1 MNIAA
6 LELLTVFT
14 GAILVFQGPALAKD
28 WDRGQIEYKSRCAV
42 CHGVDAKGDGPLA
55 AQLKTAPADLTR
67 LAKKNE
73 KNRGV
78 FPQSAVKEIIDGR
91 QDVEAH
97 GPRDMPVWG
106 YQYRPGE
113 QAGQK
118 MRLDALIDYLNRIQE
133 K

>member
-1 MNIAA
+1 
-6 LELLTVFT
+6 
-14 GAILVFQGPALAKD
+14 
-28 WDRGQIEYKSRCAV
+28 
-42 CHGVDAKGDGPLA
+42 LA
-55 AQLKTAPADLTR
+55 AQLKTAPTDLTR

-78 FPQSAVKEIIDGR
+78 FPQSAVNEIIDGR
-91 QDVEAH
+91 QAVEAH

-118 MRLDALIDYLNRIQE
+118 TRLGALIDYLNRIQE

>member
-1 MNIAA
+1 MNMAA
-6 LELLTVFT
+6 LKLLMVFSGT
-14 GAILVFQGPALAKD
+14 FLVFQGPVWAKD
-28 WDRGQIEYKSRCAV
+28 WDRGEIEYKSRCAV
-42 CHGVDAKGDGPLA
+42 CHGIDAKGNGPLA

-78 FPQSAVKEIIDGR
+78 FPQSAVNEIIDGR
-91 QDVEAH
+91 QEVEAH

-118 MRLDALIDYLNRIQE
+118 TRQGALLDYLNRIQE

>member
-1 MNIAA
+1 M
-6 LELLTVFT
+6 EKPFSETDC
-14 GAILVFQGPALAKD
+14 G
-28 WDRGQIEYKSRCAV
+28 S
-42 CHGVDAKGDGPLA
+42 
-55 AQLKTAPADLTR
+55 

-78 FPQSAVKEIIDGR
+78 FPQSAVTEIIDGR
-91 QDVEAH
+91 QEVESH
-97 GPRDMPVWG
+97 GPRDLPVWA

-118 MRLDALIDYLNRIQE
+118 TRLDALVDYLNRIQE